1 MSDRLMTVE
10 FDTARVLS
18 GFKKLGGTATPLL
31 ESAAYQTAL
40 AVKARAQALFPRRKV
55 GVSDQS
61 WMNVV
66 IQKRN
71 IGGYVVMTGDVVG
84 RKEKARRTRL
94 GMKNARSTF
103 YAVKHTGLWL
113 EFGTRKMRKQPWLF
127 PAAAAEEGAHL
138 NRIANALDRAV
149 QEADL

>member
-1 MSDRLMTVE
+1 MSDQLMTVE
-10 FDTARVLS
+10 VDTSRVLS
-18 GFKKLGGTATPLL
+18 GFQKLGDRVKPLL

-61 WMNVV
+61 WTNVV

-84 RKEKARRTRL
+84 RQEKARRQRYGT
-94 GMKNARSTF
+94 KNARST
-103 YAVKHTGLWL
+103 YHQVKHVGLWL
-113 EFGTRKMRKQPWLF
+113 EFGTRRHRRYPWLF
-127 PAAAAEEGAHL
+127 PAADAEEGAHL
-138 NRIANALDRAV
+138 NRIANALARAV